1 MHTNVG
7 DGHEEEEEEEK
18 KYVGKHTAC
27 TCAHVYVPT

>member
-7 DGHEEEEEEEK
+7 DGHEEEEEK